1 MALKFLKKPGEI
13 KSTADLGVQA
23 TLKAIVLSGFSQQKD
38 AVFVAS
44 LATASKLS
52 VKQRSYAGA
61 MAFQY
66 MPRLMPEP
74 AKAVKRMRDLSDLI
88 TETSLKQLYYHS
100 SVTQTGMLLQCSG
113 QTFKLTT
120 NWGTLLSHVGGWKV
134 YPGLH
139 EWEQGKAEE
148 MSKFHFPLIMEAVEL
163 FFEPVQFIARNSM
176 CPVTAKYGRTP
187 EKAAYL
193 MKLGM
198 VLSKYSGKGVHP

>member
-13 KSTADLGVQA
+13 KSTTDLGVQA
-23 TLKAIVLSGFSQQKD
+23 TLKALVPKAPLKSKD
-38 AVFVAS
+38 SAFLIS
-44 LATASKLS
+44 LANASKLS
-52 VKQRSYAGA
+52 IKQRSYAGA

-66 MPRLMPEP
+66 MPLLMPEP
-74 AKAVKRMRDLSDLI
+74 ANAVKRMRDLSHLI
-88 TETSLKQLYYHS
+88 TDTGLKQLYYES
-100 SVTQTGMLLQCSG
+100 SVTKTGMLLQCSG
-113 QTFKLTT
+113 PTFKLTT
-120 NWGTLLSHVGGWKV
+120 NWGTLLSHAAAWKV

-139 EWEQGKAEE
+139 EWEHSKAEE